1 MKTKSLLAILF
12 IFIVGCSSSSSSERS
27 ENNSLEHSG
36 IVNWATQIAS
46 LENRL
51 KIEVVQFSALS
62 GLIVSRPPTRDEL
75 SQLTKE
81 SNNITAL
88 YNEIINITPPIE
100 AKSIHNKYIDHYAK
114 TADYALYYVIA
125 VKQNDLSYFEKSV
138 NAVQDANRIGAEA
151 YNDFEA
157 ILSKY
162 SISCEE
168 INFCD

>member
-1 MKTKSLLAILF
+1 MKIKSLFTILF
-12 IFIVGCSSSSSSERS
+12 IFLIGCSSSSASERSGNSSSERS
-27 ENNSLEHSG
+27 A
-36 IVNWATQIAS
+36 IVNWATEIAS

-51 KIEVVQFSALS
+51 EIEIIQFSALS
-62 GLIVSRPPTRDEL
+62 NQIVSRPPTRDEL

-100 AKSIHNKYIDHYAK
+100 VKSIHNKYIDNYAK
-114 TADYALYYVIA
+114 AADYALYYVIA

-138 NAVQDANRIGAEA
+138 NAVHDANRMGAEA

-162 SISCEE
+162 SISCED